1 MSEYNKD
8 SNYWKIIEN
17 FKRQL
22 PTEYHLDL
30 DEVFH
35 NIKDY
40 IEKGGFQIK
49 VLNNCN
55 VPFRG
60 VRTKDY
66 IIICSPQSFKSLA
79 DFVYI
84 LFHEIRHEIQ
94 VSKLKQKNPLAG
106 DIENFEELYE
116 MYWEAEMDAHNFGLE
131 WVEKIK
137 NILKLPESFYIL
149 SNDITSYPSMS
160 SRVKMTINDINKT
173 IQNLKLKGYDYSDVS
188 DLPLIQNIVNKLEEL
203 F

>member
-1 MSEYNKD
+1 MSECNKN
-8 SNYWKIIEN
+8 SNYWKIAEN

-22 PTEYHLDL
+22 PTEYHSDL
-30 DEVFH
+30 DEVFYK
-35 NIKDY
+35 IKDY
-40 IEKGGFQIK
+40 IEKEGFQIK
-49 VLNNCN
+49 VLNNCY
-55 VPFRG
+55 VPFKG

-66 IIICSPQSFKSLA
+66 IIICSPQNFKSLA

-94 VSKLKQKNPLAG
+94 TSKLKQKNPLSG

-116 MYWEAEMDAHNFGLE
+116 MYWKMEMDAHNFGLE

-137 NILKLPESFYIL
+137 LPESFYML
-149 SNDITSYPSMS
+149 SNDITNYPSMS
-160 SRVKMTINDINKT
+160 NSVKVTINGINQSIKD
-173 IQNLKLKGYDYSDVS
+173 LKSKGYDYSDIS
-188 DLPLIQNIVNKLEEL
+188 DLPLIKNIVNKLEEL